1 MTKLKEFRETA
12 PDWMKISML
21 DVLEMMDSSK
31 TNKFLPM
38 LTQIVDNSYRT
49 RTDSPHEIDE
59 YRRELVRRIP
69 SLENKI
75 NTFDKAS
82 LFAIYHMIEQIRV
95 SELET
100 MLDFMDSYEKNQI
113 NNVDINKL
121 RDFQEIEKIV
131 NLISLKNLGITKNL
145 ENLLQS
151 YKIEYISE

>member
-100 MLDFMDSYEKNQI
+100 MFDFMDSYEKNQI
-113 NNVDINKL
+113 NNVDINNLKNI
-121 RDFQEIEKIV
+121 QEIEKIV
-131 NLISLKNLGITKNL
+131 NLLSVKNLIKAFTTA
-145 ENLLQS
+145 
-151 YKIEYISE
+151 